1 MSSEPTISLT
11 EDPLLFSRNTQ
22 ILCSEFCLKRN
33 CASKLCSESTNHPWS
48 LRKSNR
54 SVHVLFLLLE
64 YMASPLKLF
73 PVHSFNAHQI
83 SFETINEKRS
93 LPISQFYRQAFA
105 VYYDKRD

>member
-1 MSSEPTISLT
+1 VASNLLLAGALMSSEPTISLT

-33 CASKLCSESTNHPWS
+33 CASKLGSESTNHPWS

-64 YMASPLKLF
+64 YMASPLRLCLDVDIERVGIELVSIPKQ
-73 PVHSFNAHQI
+73 PW
-83 SFETINEKRS
+83 
-93 LPISQFYRQAFA
+93 Y
-105 VYYDKRD
+105 